1 MRDIADQLSSAR
13 SPSLRS
19 RRDVL
24 AGVAAGAAGLALIP
38 SLARAQGAAE
48 PDEASVLRDPDI
60 VVAGNTN
67 GDIAIVEWFD
77 YNCPYCRK
85 LQPELQ
91 QVVHDDGNVRW
102 LLKDWPILGPTS
114 VVAARMALAC
124 KYQDKYLPAHDALL
138 GVSAKLTE
146 ARIDE
151 VLAGAGVDVERA
163 KRDLAANAKA
173 IDGILARNNAQAE
186 GLGFR
191 GTPSFIV
198 GKFRVPGVLT
208 MEQFAQV
215 IADARKVKAAR

>member
-1 MRDIADQLSSAR
+1 MREISDRVLSW
-13 SPSLRS
+13 RS
-19 RRDVL
+19 RRELL
-24 AGVAAGAAGLALIP
+24 AGLAAGATGLALMP
-38 SLARAQGAAE
+38 SLARAQGAAAE

-60 VVAGNTN
+60 AVAGNAN

-85 LQPELQ
+85 LEPELQ

-102 LLKDWPILGPTS
+102 VLKDWPVLGPVS

-124 KYQDKYLPAHDALL
+124 KYQDKYLQAHDALL
-138 GVSAKLTE
+138 GVNAKLTASRVE
-146 ARIDE
+146 E
-151 VLAGAGVDVERA
+151 LLAGAGVDVDRA
-163 KRDLAANAKA
+163 KRDLAGNAKA

-208 MEQFAQV
+208 MEQFGQV
-215 IADARKVKAAR
+215 IADARKVKAAK

>member
-13 SPSLRS
+13 SSSLHS

-124 KYQDKYLPAHDALL
+124 KYQDKYLQAHDALL
-138 GVSAKLTE
+138 GVNAKLTE

-151 VLAGAGVDVERA
+151 LLAGAGVDVDRA

-208 MEQFAQV
+208 IEQFGQV
-215 IADARKVKAAR
+215 IADARKVKAAQ